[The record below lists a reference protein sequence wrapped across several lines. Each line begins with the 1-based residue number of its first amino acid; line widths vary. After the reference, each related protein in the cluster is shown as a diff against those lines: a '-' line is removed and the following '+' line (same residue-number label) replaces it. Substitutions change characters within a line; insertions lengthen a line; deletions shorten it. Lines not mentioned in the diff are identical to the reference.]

1 MKHRKLLRWFW
12 TMVNGMPLQDF
23 FRLLSC
29 GCKVPDIMFFDH
41 VTRSAQQFAPM
52 ALPWPLEYLL
62 AHHSHKHIFGGS
74 RLPSLGTIGSAL
86 QSWEHKLRWQLIL
99 GEQLR
104 SPWSFLHS
112 KKPYTTPCE
121 AVFPACVEEFFQEAK
136 QAFYSEVLRIRHRA
150 GKMRKQFSN
159 QFGIIRCAF
168 DFLTYGP
175 YLALKTDKDGG
186 FCLVL
191 KTVLADETRLILQ
204 SDSRYSEVMTDTGF
218 AGALIHEFRDA
229 VFSAASFAPISDDE
243 KRGFIGS
250 VLQPARVHKPSNI
263 FACLKY
269 TVKTHKP
276 DGQVSFRALHSS
288 VNTPLQGAMKF
299 ISFLLKPQLRALP
312 HLLSSSAEVAQQL
325 SALRVGPEA
334 HLLKIDIKDF
344 FMDGSQSEIAA
355 ACISM
360 VDPAWQS
367 TFRYLVE
374 YILDTQYVVTPCFP
388 GKVYKVRRGAGMGL
402 LCSGELCDST
412 FYKTV
417 EEQILGNL
425 DRWGVIGYFRFRDD
439 ILVIID
445 SPYSTRLDFV
455 YSLKAKSTVWK
466 LKVETV
472 SKSEVCFLDMRI
484 FKGDRWRATKCLDVT
499 IHHKDTAQKQILATH
514 SLHPPHTHLSWPR
527 SLVHRIFTLCN
538 TRTYQIEELSRLKR
552 MLADRC
558 GMEHVSLVFD
568 PPLRRAPKLACH
580 DKRRVASR
588 LIIPYHREWEIG
600 SIHSTLQRILSRY
613 SEQLSQ
619 EFNAS
624 VTISIAHTLQQRHLD
639 IQLWNLWLQDHGR
652 RLGTVED

>member
-1 MKHRKLLRWFW
+1 
-12 TMVNGMPLQDF
+12 
-23 FRLLSC
+23 
-29 GCKVPDIMFFDH
+29 
-41 VTRSAQQFAPM
+41 M

-62 AHHSHKHIFGGS
+62 AHHSHKHVFGGS

-86 QSWEHKLRWQLIL
+86 QSWEHKLRWQLVL
-99 GEQLR
+99 GAQSR

-121 AVFPACVEEFFQEAK
+121 AVLPACVEEFFQEAK
-136 QAFYSEVLRIRHRA
+136 RAFLQWSSADSSSCLQDAQTIFKSIWYHSLCFWFSDIWPIPGIEDRQRWWFLPRFENSFSWRNSVHSPIWFSIFCSYDRRRICWCPVGRIPWCSFFCS
-150 GKMRKQFSN
+150 QF
-159 QFGIIRCAF
+159 R
-168 DFLTYGP
+168 
-175 YLALKTDKDGG
+175 
-186 FCLVL
+186 
-191 KTVLADETRLILQ
+191 
-204 SDSRYSEVMTDTGF
+204 
-218 AGALIHEFRDA
+218 
-229 VFSAASFAPISDDE
+229 PIPEDE
-243 KRGFIGS
+243 KRSFIGS
-250 VLQPARVHKPSNI
+250 VLQPARVHKSANV

-312 HLLSSSAEVAQQL
+312 HLLSSSAEVARKL
-325 SALRVGPEA
+325 SALRVGPDA

-367 TFRYLVE
+367 TFRYLIE
-374 YILDTQYVVTPCFP
+374 YILDTQYVVMPCFP
-388 GKVYKVRRGAGMGL
+388 DKVYKVRRGAGMGL

-445 SPYSTRLDFV
+445 SPYTTRLDFV
-455 YSLKAKSTVWK
+455 YSLKAKSTVWQ
-466 LKVETV
+466 LKVEAV
-472 SKSEVCFLDMRI
+472 SRSEVCFLDMCI
-484 FKGDRWRATKCLDVT
+484 FKGERWHTTKCLDVT
-499 IHHKDTAQKQILATH
+499 IYHKETAQKQILATH

-527 SLVHRIFTLCN
+527 SLIHRIFTLCN
-538 TRTYQIEELSRLKR
+538 TRTYQFEELSRLKR

-558 GMEHVSLVFD
+558 GMEHVLLVFD

-580 DKRRVASR
+580 DSRRVASR

-613 SEQLSQ
+613 SETLHQ

-652 RLGTVED
+652 RLGTEVD